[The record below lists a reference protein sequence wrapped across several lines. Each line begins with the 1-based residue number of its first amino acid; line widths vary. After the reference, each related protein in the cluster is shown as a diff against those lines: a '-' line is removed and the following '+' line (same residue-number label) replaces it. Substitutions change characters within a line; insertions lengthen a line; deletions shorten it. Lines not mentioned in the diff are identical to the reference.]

1 LQKSLRS
8 IYFLPGLAYTPPL
21 LGALD
26 FVSLKFA
33 SYTISLHHTKMVTLR
48 KTKNSSATGLTT
60 PPPSFS
66 QVDTKPEQPD
76 TKHNS
81 QHSLD
86 AQLLAL
92 QETILNESDSS
103 FSSVDSAVASMDDFS
118 HAQTP
123 ETTFTSDDDVLR
135 DLKMEEKESDSNND
149 SCEDSANYMP
159 KAKPKSSRRKPL
171 PERDDDAPEVMDI
184 TSIGNVD
191 TYSYSALRNS
201 DINRKD
207 LELLHHVFHNSQRLV
222 VITGAGISVH
232 AGIPDFRSDKGL
244 FVSLKDEYNLKTTG
258 KALFDASVFREP
270 ATTMHFHSAING
282 LQKLCQDAKHTPFHH
297 FLNSISEQNRL
308 ARLYS
313 QNIDCL
319 DTSLPHLSTSV
330 PLQKPWPTTVQLHGS
345 ISKMNCMKCGW
356 MSDLDPELF
365 VGEDMPLCPACVEME
380 EAREVAGKRPQGVG
394 KLRPRIVLYNEFN
407 PDAESIGELSESDLH
422 SRPDGLIVVGTTLKI
437 PGVKRI
443 VREMAAAVHAMNG
456 GVVWLNRDDPPTLGK
471 PFEGV
476 FDLLVKGDCQ
486 LVPKLLQDFET
497 EQEDLK
503 IEAREEKKRKIQ
515 EERDAKRREREQE
528 KENRQRAREEEK
540 LQRQRAREQEKEEKR
555 RAREEKMAQR
565 RGVKTEMKIEMK
577 TEASTTHIHNPA
589 HSPQRSTQNPE
600 KHPQNPPRFTVN
612 PFPDN
617 HPLHQQQQETLMQY
631 QQMRGHQQQLQQQ
644 RQQQFMYH
652 GSHDMHL
659 HQQGQH
665 NHHIQHQQH
674 HQQYQYHH
682 HMTPQTCNDAPPANW
697 GPAPEYWPGG
707 PHMVQFHHMQHQA
720 FVQQHVVTQNQSFAA
735 AHHQQTL
742 SFPVTKREFP
752 HHENFEQSKKQC

>member
-1 LQKSLRS
+1 M
-8 IYFLPGLAYTPPL
+8 
-21 LGALD
+21 
-26 FVSLKFA
+26 VSLQ
-33 SYTISLHHTKMVTLR
+33 
-48 KTKNSSATGLTT
+48 KTKNNPATGLTT

-66 QVDTKPEQPD
+66 QADTKPEHLE

-81 QHSLD
+81 HHTLD

-135 DLKMEEKESDSNND
+135 DLKTEEKESDSNND
-149 SCEDSANYMP
+149 SAEDSANDMP
-159 KAKPKSSRRKPL
+159 KAKPKSNRRKPL

-365 VGEDMPLCPACVEME
+365 VGEDMPLCPACVEIE
-380 EAREVAGKRPQGVG
+380 EAREVAGKRPQGIG

-422 SRPDGLIVVGTTLKI
+422 SRPDGLVVVGTTLKI

-497 EQEDLK
+497 EKDDIK

-540 LQRQRAREQEKEEKR
+540 LQRQRAREQEKEEKQ
-555 RAREEKMAQR
+555 RARAERVAQR
-565 RGVKTEMKIEMK
+565 RIKTEIKMEMK
-577 TEASTTHIHNPA
+577 TVVSTTHMHSPV
-589 HSPQRSTQNPE
+589 HSPQSTTQSPDRLL
-600 KHPQNPPRFTVN
+600 QSPPRFMVN
-612 PFPDN
+612 PFPDG
-617 HPLHQQQQETLMQY
+617 HPLHKQQQHNLMQY
-631 QQMRGHQQQLQQQ
+631 QQMRE
-644 RQQQFMYH
+644 
-652 GSHDMHL
+652 
-659 HQQGQH
+659 
-665 NHHIQHQQH
+665 QHQQH
-674 HQQYQYHH
+674 FMYGNHEMHFHQQVQHHHFSQQHH
-682 HMTPQTCNDAPPANW
+682 HMTPQTCNDALPANW
-697 GPAPEYWPGG
+697 GPPPEFWHGG
-707 PHMVQFHHMQHQA
+707 PPPPHMVQFHHMQHQA
-720 FVQQHVVTQNQSFAA
+720 FVQHHDHGMRQNESFSAA
-735 AHHQQTL
+735 HQQTL
-742 SFPVTKREFP
+742 PFPVTKREFP
-752 HHENFEQSKKQC
+752 HQESFEQNKKKC

>member
-1 LQKSLRS
+1 M
-8 IYFLPGLAYTPPL
+8 
-21 LGALD
+21 
-26 FVSLKFA
+26 VS
-33 SYTISLHHTKMVTLR
+33 LR
-48 KTKNSSATGLTT
+48 KTKNTSATGLTT

-66 QVDTKPEQPD
+66 QVDTKADLSKPQ
-76 TKHNS
+76 
-81 QHSLD
+81 LD

-103 FSSVDSAVASMDDFS
+103 FSSVDSAVASMDDFG
-118 HAQTP
+118 HARTP
-123 ETTFTSDDDVLR
+123 ETTFTSDDDILR
-135 DLKMEEKESDSNND
+135 DLKTEND
-149 SCEDSANYMP
+149 SEDSANDMP

-171 PERDDDAPEVMDI
+171 PERDEDAPEVMDL
-184 TSIGNVD
+184 TGIGNVD

-282 LQKLCQDAKHTPFHH
+282 LQKLCSDAKHTPFHH

-407 PDAESIGELSESDLH
+407 PDAESIGELSEADLH

-486 LVPKLLQDFET
+486 LVPKLLQDFEV
-497 EQEDLK
+497 EKEDLK
-503 IEAREEKKRKIQ
+503 IEAKEEKKRKIQ

-540 LQRQRAREQEKEEKR
+540 LQRQRAREEEREQKR
-555 RAREEKMAQR
+555 RAREEKMTHR
-565 RGVKTEMKIEMK
+565 RPKMEIKTE
-577 TEASTTHIHNPA
+577 SHHFRPGQIHF
-589 HSPQRSTQNPE
+589 NPE
-600 KHPQNPPRFTVN
+600 RDNADYLPRMYEMPPHLMPSPPRQVVN
-612 PFPDN
+612 PFPPGTHLYRQHEEN
-617 HPLHQQQQETLMQY
+617 MSQLWHQQQMHHAQMMMFSGHMNPQPCNEAP
-631 QQMRGHQQQLQQQ
+631 QQQWSHHEQHWAQAEVDMARLSREYHQQVQG
-644 RQQQFMYH
+644 RQMP
-652 GSHDMHL
+652 
-659 HQQGQH
+659 
-665 NHHIQHQQH
+665 HH
-674 HQQYQYHH
+674 
-682 HMTPQTCNDAPPANW
+682 
-697 GPAPEYWPGG
+697 
-707 PHMVQFHHMQHQA
+707 
-720 FVQQHVVTQNQSFAA
+720 QQHVVHQQESMA
-735 AHHQQTL
+735 AHQQQTL

-752 HHENFEQSKKQC
+752 HHENYEPSKKQC

>member
-1 LQKSLRS
+1 M
-8 IYFLPGLAYTPPL
+8 
-21 LGALD
+21 
-26 FVSLKFA
+26 VS
-33 SYTISLHHTKMVTLR
+33 LR

-66 QVDTKPEQPD
+66 QVDTKTEPD
-76 TKHNS
+76 TKHSFSS
-81 QHSLD
+81 QQQPLD
-86 AQLLAL
+86 AHLLAL

-118 HAQTP
+118 YAKTP

-135 DLKMEEKESDSNND
+135 DLKTEKESDSNND
-149 SCEDSANYMP
+149 SSEDSANDMP
-159 KAKPKSSRRKPL
+159 KAKPKSNRRKPL
-171 PERDDDAPEVMDI
+171 PERDADAPEVMDI
-184 TSIGNVD
+184 TEIGNVD

-201 DINRKD
+201 GINRKD
-207 LELLHHVFHNSQRLV
+207 LEMLHHVFHNSQRLV

-345 ISKMNCMKCGW
+345 ISKMNCVKCGW

-365 VGEDMPLCPACVEME
+365 VGEDMPLCPACVDME

-422 SRPDGLIVVGTTLKI
+422 SRPDGLVVVGTTLKI

-555 RAREEKMAQR
+555 LAREERMAQR
-565 RGVKTEMKIEMK
+565 RVVKTEIK
-577 TEASTTHIHNPA
+577 TEMTATMVHSNHNSSSEN
-589 HSPQRSTQNPE
+589 SPQQQFAQNSPPR
-600 KHPQNPPRFTVN
+600 HLQSPPRFMVN
-612 PFPDN
+612 PFPES
-617 HPLHQQQQETLMQY
+617 HPFHEQQQQHLLHFQH
-631 QQMRGHQQQLQQQ
+631 MRMQQQQT
-644 RQQQFMYH
+644 FMFQS
-652 GSHDMHL
+652 SHDMSQL
-659 HQQGQH
+659 HGPPPHGPHPGQH
-665 NHHIQHQQH
+665 YNHHYNH
-674 HQQYQYHH
+674 HHH
-682 HMTPQTCNDAPPANW
+682 HMSPQTCNDAPASSWLPSQ
-697 GPAPEYWPGG
+697 EYWACG
-707 PHMVQFHHMQHQA
+707 PPPVMQFHHMQHQG
-720 FVQQHVVTQNQSFAA
+720 FVHQHVVRQNESFPAA
-735 AHHQQTL
+735 HQQTL
-742 SFPVTKREFP
+742 PFPVTKREFP
-752 HHENFEQSKKQC
+752 HHNENFEQSKKQC